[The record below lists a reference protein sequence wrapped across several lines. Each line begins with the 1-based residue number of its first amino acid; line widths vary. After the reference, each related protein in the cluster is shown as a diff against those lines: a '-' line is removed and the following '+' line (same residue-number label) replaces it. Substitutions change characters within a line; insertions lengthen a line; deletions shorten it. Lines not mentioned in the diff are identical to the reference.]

1 METLKKVL
9 TFIGSIL
16 AVIGAFFLLKK
27 NDAPAKVQEIETKI
41 KENEAA
47 IKSEE
52 AKREEIV
59 KTAEEEKKKD
69 VTGQDLADLLTRELN
84 KPK

>member
-1 METLKKVL
+1 METIKKML
-9 TFIGSIL
+9 ISLGSIL

-27 NDAPAKVQEIETKI
+27 NDAPAKVAEIEVKI

-69 VTGQDLADLLTRELN
+69 VTPDELITFFN
-84 KPK
+84 NRPKS